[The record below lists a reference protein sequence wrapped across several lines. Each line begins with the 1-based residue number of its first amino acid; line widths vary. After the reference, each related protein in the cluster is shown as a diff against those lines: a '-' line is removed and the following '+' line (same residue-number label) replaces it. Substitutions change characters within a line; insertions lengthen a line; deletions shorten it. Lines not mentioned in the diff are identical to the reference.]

1 MSYEST
7 LSDPAWRF
15 GVYGDDS
22 PRARYRLT
30 NAGFYYPITEMTD
43 LPEGEVILKVAHP
56 FNYKPWQYESFTP
69 EMREIISR
77 DGLYIWLIDTEAST
91 D

>member
-1 MSYEST
+1 
-7 LSDPAWRF
+7 
-15 GVYGDDS
+15 
-22 PRARYRLT
+22 
-30 NAGFYYPITEMTD
+30 MTD